1 MAAGTRVGSQF
12 GHYHLRALLGRGG
25 MGEVYEAYD
34 TTKDRT
40 VALKILDV
48 DLAKDPTYQQRFRR
62 ESHAAARLQEPHV
75 IPIHD
80 WGEIDGVLYID
91 MRLVVG
97 QDLRALLR
105 SRGPMGPAHAV
116 AVVDQIAA
124 ALDAAHADGL
134 IHRDVK
140 PENILVTAGEFAY
153 LVDFGIAHSSSD
165 LRLTTLGSAVGSYA
179 YMAPERFD
187 NAPVDA
193 RADVYSLACVLYEC
207 LTGSIPFPSNSISS
221 AIRAHLTT
229 PVPSPSSIRPDVPA
243 TFDEVIARGLAK
255 DPRDRYRSAGDFAA
269 AARSALTAR
278 EQKTETDIA
287 TRPEPSQV
295 PRSEPTRVDDRGR
308 PPVYPPTA
316 FHSGPPG
323 PPPQAPYYPPT
334 PYSAPPARRSVAVPV
349 TVTVLV
355 IALLAL
361 AGVVG
366 WLVLDRNNPDDPAV
380 AAAGSSQVRTPV
392 TADVPVAT
400 TRAAPAT
407 VPPAATPSRTTA
419 RTTTAPPPPI
429 VGEVSGADRQGF
441 LPPSDA
447 RCNYTNPAVFIGRT
461 TKSLVVVCETGV
473 GRYYYQGVR
482 ISDGA
487 AISVDDPSPSGSG
500 FVATGDG
507 GTEYRLTP
515 TALTIVGG
523 DGKVLAT
530 EPMIESAYR

>member
-12 GHYHLRALLGRGG
+12 GRYQLRSLLGRGG

-97 QDLRALLR
+97 QDLRSLLR
-105 SRGPMGPAHAV
+105 TRGPMGPAHAV
-116 AVVDQIAA
+116 AIVDQIAA
-124 ALDAAHADGL
+124 ALDAAHTDGL

-187 NAPVDA
+187 NAPIDA

-207 LTGSIPFPSNSISS
+207 LTGSIPFPSTSISS

-229 PVPSPSSIRPDVPA
+229 PVPRPSSIRPDVSA

-255 DPRDRYRSAGDFAA
+255 DPRDRYPTAGDFAA

-278 EQKTETDIA
+278 ERKTETDIV
-287 TRPEPSQV
+287 TRPEPS
-295 PRSEPTRVDDRGR
+295 PGARSEPTRVDDRGR

-316 FHSGPPG
+316 FHSGPPA
-323 PPPQAPYYPPT
+323 PPPAALYYPAT
-334 PYSAPPARRSVAVPV
+334 PYAAPPPARRSVAVPV
-349 TVTVLV
+349 IVTVLV

-361 AGVVG
+361 GGVVG
-366 WLVLDRNNPDDPAV
+366 WLVLDRNTPDPSTV
-380 AAAGSSQVRTPV
+380 AAATSSRVRVPATEE
-392 TADVPVAT
+392 VPVASAT
-400 TRAAPAT
+400 SAAPAT
-407 VPPAATPSRTTA
+407 VPPAVTTP

-429 VGEVSGADRQGF
+429 VGEVSGADGQGF

-487 AISVDDPSPSGSG
+487 AISVDDPISSGSG

-515 TALTIVGG
+515 SALTIVGG
-523 DGKVLAT
+523 DGRILAT
-530 EPMIESAYR
+530 EPMVESAHR